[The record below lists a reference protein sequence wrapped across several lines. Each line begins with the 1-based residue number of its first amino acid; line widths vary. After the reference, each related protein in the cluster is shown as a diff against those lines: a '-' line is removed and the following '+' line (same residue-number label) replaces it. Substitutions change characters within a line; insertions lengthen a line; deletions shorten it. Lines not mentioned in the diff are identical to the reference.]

1 MLTCSS
7 LNESFQQA
15 KSPDGE
21 ISLRLFFLLR
31 FDVNER
37 LENRKQEVRESVSF
51 PVCSAPIPE
60 RVMMLRASLSS
71 LNGPPLVGC
80 SYRRDFFSRSV
91 SVLALVRCVKVLHYR
106 YIDILKNR
114 NRKSIYPCCFPL
126 PFLFPSGNIVIRTI
140 CNFVKQ
146 LGCLGD
152 SIIAVFIS
160 TCKADLFD

>member
-21 ISLRLFFLLR
+21 ISLRLFFLLH

-80 SYRRDFFSRSV
+80 SYRRDFFPDQFLS
-91 SVLALVRCVKVLHYR
+91 LLWWGALRCFIINV
-106 YIDILKNR
+106 YI
-114 NRKSIYPCCFPL
+114 NRKKHLSSLLSSSFSFP
-126 PFLFPSGNIVIRTI
+126 PGNRVIRTI
-140 CNFVKQ
+140 CNFVRQ
-146 LGCLGD
+146 LRCLGD
-152 SIIAVFIS
+152 LIIAVFIS